1 MGIGFNTN
9 TSTFPFIAPFSDNS
23 LTEKVFSWKHC
34 RGKSSEIKENQEK
47 SRKIKES
54 QGKSRKFK
62 QKPQKHR
69 SDSECHDFER
79 LKGLRRF
86 SRTAIKV
93 ERS

>member
-47 SRKIKES
+47 SRKLKENQENS
-54 QGKSRKFK
+54 SKNHKNI
-62 QKPQKHR
+62 
-69 SDSECHDFER
+69 D
-79 LKGLRRF
+79 L
-86 SRTAIKV
+86 TANV
-93 ERS
+93 TTSND